1 MIMPKIACLFPGQGS
16 QAVGMCRALAERYP
30 EAAAVFAE
38 ADRVIPEL
46 SARCFDGPAEVLN
59 QTEWT
64 QPALLTASVAV
75 WQTLHRRGLRPEMVA
90 GHSLGEYSAL
100 VAAGA
105 LPFESALRLV
115 RQRARFMQ
123 EAVPQGQGLMAAVL
137 GMDEA
142 AVRQACRDAADA
154 THGVVAPANLNGGG
168 QIVIAGGKASV
179 EAAVALAKERG
190 ARRVV
195 VLPVSVPSHCA
206 LMEPASRRLG
216 DELER
221 VAWRDPA
228 VMVVSNVDAEPV
240 TTAAAAKAALVRQ
253 LSNPVRWEASVERM
267 AAGGAR
273 TFIEVGPGRVLSGL
287 VKRIVKDAT
296 LLSVETPDEVE
307 ALTHVL
313 PAMVEGDVWRD

>member
-1 MIMPKIACLFPGQGS
+1 
-16 QAVGMCRALAERYP
+16 
-30 EAAAVFAE
+30 
-38 ADRVIPEL
+38 
-46 SARCFDGPAEVLN
+46 
-59 QTEWT
+59 
-64 QPALLTASVAV
+64 
-75 WQTLHRRGLRPEMVA
+75 
-90 GHSLGEYSAL
+90 
-100 VAAGA
+100 
-105 LPFESALRLV
+105 
-115 RQRARFMQ
+115 
-123 EAVPQGQGLMAAVL
+123 MAAVL

>member
-1 MIMPKIACLFPGQGS
+1 
-16 QAVGMCRALAERYP
+16 
-30 EAAAVFAE
+30 
-38 ADRVIPEL
+38 
-46 SARCFDGPAEVLN
+46 
-59 QTEWT
+59 
-64 QPALLTASVAV
+64 
-75 WQTLHRRGLRPEMVA
+75 
-90 GHSLGEYSAL
+90 
-100 VAAGA
+100 
-105 LPFESALRLV
+105 
-115 RQRARFMQ
+115 
-123 EAVPQGQGLMAAVL
+123 
-137 GMDEA
+137 
-142 AVRQACRDAADA
+142 
-154 THGVVAPANLNGGG
+154 
-168 QIVIAGGKASV
+168 
-179 EAAVALAKERG
+179 
-190 ARRVV
+190 
-195 VLPVSVPSHCA
+195 
-206 LMEPASRRLG
+206 
-216 DELER
+216 LER